1 MSTKLR
7 GNTTD
12 VKTAKT
18 LAMVEETTIGSQLLF
33 HDIENGLRIQIE
45 VTSDRSTN
53 NNFTERRKKPSIEN
67 KRHDG

>member
-12 VKTAKT
+12 VKTAKA
-18 LAMVEETTIGSQLLF
+18 LAMVEEITIGSLMF

-53 NNFTERRKKPSIEN
+53 NNFTERRKEPRIEN